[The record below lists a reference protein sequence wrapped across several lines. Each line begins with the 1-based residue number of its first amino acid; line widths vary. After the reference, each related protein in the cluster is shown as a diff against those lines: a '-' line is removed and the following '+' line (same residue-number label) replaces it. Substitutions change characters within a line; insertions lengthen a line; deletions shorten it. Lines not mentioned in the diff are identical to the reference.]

1 MVVPWQVYYDLREE
15 RKSQGKEK
23 EVALVR
29 VEQLAPFP
37 FDLINRELK
46 RYPNASV
53 MWCVTGSCSLRALRP
68 LPHVRACCRAV
79 HDVSL
84 WHSGCCR

>member
-1 MVVPWQVYYDLREE
+1 MYTPVEQCKPLEQVYYDLRAE
-15 RKSQGKEK
+15 RKQQGKEK

-46 RYPNASV
+46 RYPNADV
-53 MWCVTGSCSLRALRP
+53 MWCALPGCSGRSETSLVTQMFP
-68 LPHVRACCRAV
+68 T
-79 HDVSL
+79 
-84 WHSGCCR
+84 

>member
-1 MVVPWQVYYDLREE
+1 MEANFSTDMYQEAAMRHHISEFGLTGTPCDIACCVQVYFDLRQE
-15 RKSQGKEK
+15 REKQGKQK

-46 RYPNASV
+46 RYPNAHV
-53 MWCVTGSCSLRALRP
+53 MW
-68 LPHVRACCRAV
+68 
-79 HDVSL
+79 
-84 WHSGCCR
+84 